1 VHAEIRA
8 SVVYLPE
15 YLYRAPLRVLRAWW
29 RVRAWSTYREAR
41 QQWLRDL
48 MRDATPNRIRR
59 FGQALVLAAELPE
72 DVDRLHAHFLHT
84 PASVTR
90 YAAMLKQLPW
100 SGSAHAK
107 DIWTIP
113 EWEKREKLA
122 SCAWLVTCTA
132 ANRDHLA
139 ALAPPGRVELVYHGL
154 DLRRFSRLSSEPGR
168 RDGRDPA
175 DPVVILSA
183 GRLVEKKGTD
193 VLLEALARLPAGL
206 HWRLVHAGG
215 GPLKRTLQRRARA
228 LGIAERVT
236 WRGALA
242 QEELLR
248 EYRAADLFVLACRI
262 ARDGD
267 RDGLPNVLMEAQSQ
281 SVACLATRV
290 AAIPEL
296 IDDRVTGVLVD
307 AESPA

>member
-1 VHAEIRA
+1 
-8 SVVYLPE
+8 VVE
-15 YLYRAPLRVLRAWW
+15 GAG
-29 RVRAWSTYREAR
+29 WSTYREAR

-48 MRDATPNRIRR
+48 VRDATPTAFAASVRR
-59 FGQALVLAAELPE
+59 WSLRRNFRRTSTGCTHISCIP
-72 DVDRLHAHFLHT
+72 
-84 PASVTR
+84 PPSVTR

-154 DLRRFSRLSSEPGR
+154 DLCRFSRLSSEPGR

-183 GRLVEKKGTD
+183 GRWSRRRARMCCSRRWRVCRPACTGDWCMRAEARSSGRCN
-193 VLLEALARLPAGL
+193 VALARL
-206 HWRLVHAGG
+206 V
-215 GPLKRTLQRRARA
+215 
-228 LGIAERVT
+228 
-236 WRGALA
+236 
-242 QEELLR
+242 
-248 EYRAADLFVLACRI
+248 
-262 ARDGD
+262 
-267 RDGLPNVLMEAQSQ
+267 SQ
-281 SVACLATRV
+281 SA
-290 AAIPEL
+290 
-296 IDDRVTGVLVD
+296 
-307 AESPA
+307 